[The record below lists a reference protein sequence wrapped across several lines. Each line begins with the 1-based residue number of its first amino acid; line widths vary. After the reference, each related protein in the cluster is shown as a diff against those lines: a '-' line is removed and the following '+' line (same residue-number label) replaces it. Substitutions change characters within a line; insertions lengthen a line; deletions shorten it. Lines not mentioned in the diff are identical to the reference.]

1 MNNCFRHPFFL
12 LTLLLVIVSSCGKY
26 EEGPEFTVLTK
37 KQRLVGEWQIEEATV
52 NGAAVDPDSYSEYTL
67 IFERDGTARITYG
80 ALTYKGT
87 WEFIDD
93 KKKLRSIGLT
103 GDEVESTIIRLTNK
117 QLWLKDPDGDLQKL
131 KSKK

>member
-1 MNNCFRHPFFL
+1 MSNCLRQPL
-12 LTLLLVIVSSCGKY
+12 CLLLLLFVVVSSCGKY
-26 EEGPEFTVLTK
+26 EEGPEFTLLTK

-52 NGAAVDPDSYSEYTL
+52 NGAAVDPEAYSEYTL

-93 KKKLRSIGLT
+93 KKKLRSIDMT
-103 GDEVESTIIRLTNK
+103 GEEVESTIIRLTNK
-117 QLWLKDPDGDLQKL
+117 QLWLKDPDGDIQKL

>member
-1 MNNCFRHPFFL
+1 MSNCLRQPLCL
-12 LTLLLVIVSSCGKY
+12 LTLLIVIVSSCGKY
-26 EEGPEFTVLTK
+26 EEGPEFTLLTK

-52 NGAAVDPDSYSEYTL
+52 NGAAVDPATYSEYTL

-80 ALTYKGT
+80 VLTYKGT

-93 KKKLRSIGLT
+93 KKKLRSLSIT
-103 GDEVESTIIRLTNK
+103 GEEVESTILRLTNK
-117 QLWLKDPDGDLQKL
+117 QLWLKDPDGDIQKL